1 MAAAVIGD
9 TVKVHYT
16 GSLDDDSIFD
26 SSRDREPLQFTIGT
40 GQVIPGFEEAVI
52 GLEPGTTAR
61 TRITAEQA
69 YGPRVEQLR
78 ISVERSQ
85 FPAGLEV
92 QLGDQLQMQTQDG
105 QTIPVEVV
113 ELADGS
119 VVVDANHPLA
129 GKALTFEIELV
140 EVA

>member
-52 GLEPGTTAR
+52 GLEPGATSR
-61 TRITAEQA
+61 TRISAEQA
-69 YGPRVEQLR
+69 YGPRVDELR
-78 ISVERSQ
+78 ISVDRSQ

-92 QLGDQLQMQTQDG
+92 QLGDQLQ
-105 QTIPVEVV
+105 TIPVEVV
-113 ELADGS
+113 ELADANI
-119 VVVDANHPLA
+119 VVDANHPLA
-129 GKALTFEIELV
+129 GQALTFEIELV

>member
-40 GQVIPGFEEAVI
+40 GQVISGFEEAVI
-52 GLEPGTTAR
+52 GLEPGASAR
-61 TRITAEQA
+61 TRIPAEQA
-69 YGPRVEQLR
+69 YGPRVAELR
-78 ISVERSQ
+78 ISVDRSQ
-85 FPAGLEV
+85 FPDGLEV

-113 ELADGS
+113 ELADAS

-129 GKALTFEIELV
+129 GQALTFEIELV

>member
-16 GSLDDDSIFD
+16 GSLDDDFIFD

-52 GLEPGTTAR
+52 GLEPGATAR
-61 TRITAEQA
+61 THIPAEQA
-69 YGPRVEQLR
+69 YGPKIEELR

-85 FPAGLEV
+85 LPAGLEV

-105 QTIPVEVV
+105 QTVPVEVV
-113 ELADGS
+113 ELADES

>member
-52 GLEPGTTAR
+52 GLEPGATSR
-61 TRITAEQA
+61 TRISAEQA
-69 YGPRVEQLR
+69 YGPRVDELR
-78 ISVERSQ
+78 ISVDRSQ

-92 QLGDQLQMQTQDG
+92 QLGDQLQMKTQDG

-113 ELADGS
+113 ELADS
-119 VVVDANHPLA
+119 SIVVDANHPLA
-129 GKALTFEIELV
+129 GQALTFEIELV

>member
-52 GLEPGTTAR
+52 GLEPGASAR
-61 TRITAEQA
+61 TRIPAEQA
-69 YGPRVEQLR
+69 YGPRVAELR
-78 ISVERSQ
+78 ISVDRSQ
-85 FPAGLEV
+85 FPDGLEV

-105 QTIPVEVV
+105 QTIPVV
-113 ELADGS
+113 ELADAS

-129 GKALTFEIELV
+129 GQALTFEIELV